1 MKYELFVARRYLTAR
16 RKQAFISVITAIS
29 VLGIAIGVAALVI
42 AIALITGFHED
53 VQSKI
58 LGATSHVMINDLS
71 GEGMADYIQA
81 IDKLAAVPGVTSVTP
96 VVYNTVLLTGAAKTD
111 GGLLKGI
118 DFALEAKDAPWL
130 RRLEMGSLPEPATG
144 GPEGILL
151 GRDLAFKIGAG
162 VGDAVTV
169 VTASSRLAP
178 IGLFPRLRR
187 FKVSGLFAT
196 GLYEFDSTT
205 ALLPL
210 ATAQKLFGLEGRVS
224 YLQVRLD
231 DIFAAGRLAERF
243 KEILPATAYVTT
255 WMDLN
260 RPLFS
265 ALKLEKTILF
275 LTITLIVVV
284 AALNII
290 ATLILMV
297 MEKTRDIGIL
307 MAMGST
313 PAEIRRIFFYQGAM
327 IGTLGTALGAGLG
340 LAWCW
345 AANVFQLIR
354 IPVDIY
360 QISFVPFRLRPVD
373 LALIVGVTLAISFVS
388 TLFPSHRAS
397 RVDPAVALKYE

>member
-1 MKYELFVARRYLTAR
+1 MRYELFVARRYLTAR
-16 RKQAFISVITAIS
+16 RKQAFISVITAVS

-53 VQSKI
+53 VQDKI
-58 LGATSHVMINDLS
+58 LGATSHIMVNDLT
-71 GEGMADYIQA
+71 GEG
-81 IDKLAAVPGVTSVTP
+81 LAGYTQVMERIASVAGVTSVTP
-96 VVYNTVLLTGAAKTD
+96 VAYSTVLLTGSAKTD
-111 GGLLKGI
+111 GGILKGI
-118 DFALEAKDAPWL
+118 DFSLESKDATWL
-130 RRLEMGSLPEPATG
+130 RRLDMGALPERTDG

-151 GRDLAFKIGAG
+151 GRELAFKIGAG
-162 VGDAVTV
+162 VGDVITV
-169 VTASSRLAP
+169 VTASTRLAP
-178 IGLFPRLRR
+178 IGLFPKLRR
-187 FKVSGLFAT
+187 FRVSGLFST

-205 ALLPL
+205 ALLSL
-210 ATAQKLFGLEGRVS
+210 DAAQKLLGLDERVS
-224 YLQVRLD
+224 YLQVRLA
-231 DIFAAGRLAERF
+231 DIFAADRLAERI
-243 KEILPATAYVTT
+243 KEFLPPAAFVTT

-297 MEKTRDIGIL
+297 MEKTRDIGVL
-307 MAMGST
+307 MAMGAN
-313 PAEIRRIFFYQGAM
+313 PAEVRRIFFYQGAL
-327 IGTLGTALGAGLG
+327 IGTVGTAVGTGLG

-345 AANVFQLIR
+345 AANVFELIK

-360 QISFVPFRLRPVD
+360 QISFVPFRLKALD
-373 LALIVGVTLAISFVS
+373 LALIVGVTLAISFLS

>member
-1 MKYELFVARRYLTAR
+1 MRYELFVARRYLTAR

-42 AIALITGFHED
+42 AIALITGFHAD
-53 VQSKI
+53 VQGKI
-58 LGATSHVMINDLS
+58 LGATSHIMVNDLS
-71 GEGMADYIQA
+71 GEGLGDYVQVMNRI
-81 IDKLAAVPGVTSVTP
+81 AAVPGVTSATP
-96 VVYNTVLLTGAAKTD
+96 VVYSTVLLTGSAKTD
-111 GGLLKGI
+111 GGILKGV
-118 DFALEAKDAPWL
+118 DFALEAEAAPWL
-130 RRLEMGSLPEPATG
+130 RRLEMGTIPGPAAG
-144 GPEGILL
+144 VQEEILL
-151 GRDLAFKIGAG
+151 GRELAFKVGAG
-162 VGDAVTV
+162 VGDVITV

-178 IGLFPRLRR
+178 IGLFPKLRR

-210 ATAQKLFGLEGRVS
+210 ATAQKLFGLEDRVS

-243 KEILPATAYVTT
+243 KEILPPTAYVTT

-260 RPLFS
+260 RPLVS

-297 MEKTRDIGIL
+297 MEKTRDIGVL
-307 MAMGST
+307 MAMGAT

-327 IGTLGTALGAGLG
+327 IGTLGTALGTGLG

-360 QISFVPFRLRPVD
+360 QISFVPFRLRFVD
-373 LALIVGVTLAISFVS
+373 LALSVGVTLAISFVS